1 VVLFALFLGL
11 LTVSSFIICDASVP
25 CLRFNF
31 MRSRGNQAFAEGRF
45 TKAEE
50 CYTHGIDSFSPTEA
64 SRKAL
69 MLCYSNRAAAR
80 MSLGK
85 IREAVSDCREAI
97 DIDPFF
103 LKAQVRAAK

>member
-1 VVLFALFLGL
+1 MF
-11 LTVSSFIICDASVP
+11 
-25 CLRFNF
+25 
-31 MRSRGNQAFAEGRF
+31 SRGNQAFSEGQL

-50 CYTHGIDSFSPTEA
+50 CYTHGIDSFSPSEA

-85 IREAVSDCREAI
+85 MREALSDCREAI
-97 DIDPFF
+97 DIDSCF